1 MPSRALLIVA
11 GLLTQLL
18 GAMCLV
24 LALASIPIV
33 HDLHGGTKA
42 ALASVIAA
50 LAAMVCGTLV
60 WRGRLIPLAL
70 AAGLDVGLG
79 IVLPRGT
86 SGIGALLRILPQG
99 DVSTAETLVTIGAIA
114 MFVAAVL
121 CVAAIPSAIKLRRW
135 ARDELAK
142 PDYVPEVRTPGSTLK
157 GWGTMKLVPTQVL
170 RAADAPARSKPAVI
184 FAVAI
189 PLIAVGIAVISASTG
204 GASAKDDVTFGS
216 AAPKPAPVPPP
227 VVVDATA
234 IDAATPVEPSLE
246 DFITLFH
253 GALGA
258 GDAGSL
264 LDPKV
269 FGFGIEAHE
278 VAEGR
283 TDVAAMLAHDI
294 GGKAEVTAK
303 LHQVGRDGDIAWV
316 AEELHAGGTSF
327 VVSYVAGLSNG
338 AWMIAAIH
346 FAVAMPNDTAYKLA
360 RDGDLA
366 VPDAIPGQHDES
378 ALALA
383 MKTAFASKSS
393 FVDARSTRADAFNFG
408 SAPGEHILGGD
419 AIRKVFGRI
428 RATVHLHDAVRV
440 GAVGAHGGWGAANVD
455 FTDADRDGT
464 DVTQTFRVLAAWVQ
478 EDAGW
483 RIVQTQW
490 SNAR

>member
-1 MPSRALLIVA
+1 M
-11 GLLTQLL
+11 
-18 GAMCLV
+18 
-24 LALASIPIV
+24 
-33 HDLHGGTKA
+33 
-42 ALASVIAA
+42 
-50 LAAMVCGTLV
+50 
-60 WRGRLIPLAL
+60 
-70 AAGLDVGLG
+70 
-79 IVLPRGT
+79 
-86 SGIGALLRILPQG
+86 
-99 DVSTAETLVTIGAIA
+99 
-114 MFVAAVL
+114 
-121 CVAAIPSAIKLRRW
+121 
-135 ARDELAK
+135 
-142 PDYVPEVRTPGSTLK
+142 
-157 GWGTMKLVPTQVL
+157 
-170 RAADAPARSKPAVI
+170 
-184 FAVAI
+184 
-189 PLIAVGIAVISASTG
+189 
-204 GASAKDDVTFGS
+204 
-216 AAPKPAPVPPP
+216 
-227 VVVDATA
+227 VDAAA
-234 IDAATPVEPSLE
+234 IDAVAAEPPLE

-258 GDAGSL
+258 GDTGAL
-264 LDPKV
+264 LDPQV

-283 TDVAAMLAHDI
+283 AAVAAMLAHDV

-303 LHQVGRDGDIAWV
+303 LHQVGRDGDLAWI
-316 AEELHAGGTSF
+316 AEELHAGGKSF
-327 VVSYVAGLSNG
+327 VVSYVAGLSGG
-338 AWMIAAIH
+338 AWTIAAIH
-346 FAVAMPNDTAYKLA
+346 VAEAMPNDTAYKLA

-455 FTDADRDGT
+455 FTDADRDGA

-483 RIVQTQW
+483 RIVQTQF